1 MAAYHTINRLADY
14 LRRRFEIE
22 PRGDMDVDRPHHVVK
37 LAATF
42 QAVEIDLREIVELV
56 LREEA
61 LAKPRFDVT
70 LRGRLRF
77 PPVSVMDTS
86 GQFRRQ
92 ANFLG
97 DHAGVIER
105 QPGAIVTEH
114 GALTMREPE
123 NDQSSSWRRIIA
135 YLRRGP
141 PPPAKSASAASS
153 PEAS

>member
-1 MAAYHTINRLADY
+1 MAAYRTIDRLADY

-56 LREEA
+56 MREEA

-70 LRGRLRF
+70 LRGRLRLT
-77 PPVSVMDTS
+77 DTS
-86 GQFRRQ
+86 GRFRRQ

-105 QPGAIVTEH
+105 QPGAIVMEH
-114 GALTMREPE
+114 GTLTMREPE
-123 NDQSSSWRRIIA
+123 NDQSSSWRRIMA

-153 PEAS
+153 PEA